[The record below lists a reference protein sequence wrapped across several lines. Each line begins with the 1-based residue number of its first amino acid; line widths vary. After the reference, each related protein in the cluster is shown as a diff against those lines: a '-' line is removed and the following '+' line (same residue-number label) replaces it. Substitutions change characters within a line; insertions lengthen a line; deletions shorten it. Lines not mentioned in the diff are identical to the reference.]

1 MLLIKCTFVDFTTKG
16 NIYLKNKIYEPSK
29 HLGLQKGL
37 SLAKSKIRNIL
48 GLQIDT
54 LKYDRNMF
62 HLWKSVNNIDQI
74 GTIYFPLLQTIYHY
88 ISQLEIISLQSLR
101 HP

>member
-1 MLLIKCTFVDFTTKG
+1 MLLIKCTFVDFTTKD
-16 NIYLKNKIYEPSK
+16 
-29 HLGLQKGL
+29 LGLQKGL

-62 HLWKSVNNIDQI
+62 HLRKSVNNIDQI